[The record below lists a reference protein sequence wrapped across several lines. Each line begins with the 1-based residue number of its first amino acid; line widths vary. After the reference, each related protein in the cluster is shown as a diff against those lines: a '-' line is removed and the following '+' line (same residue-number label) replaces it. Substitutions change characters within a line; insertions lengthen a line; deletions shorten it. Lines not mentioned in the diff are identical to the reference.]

1 MIIKWMT
8 DAEKQNAIN
17 LFLGKYDPSVDPFPL
32 WTLENDIHLHLK
44 PEFRFLGKT
53 KRDIKPLVIN

>member
-1 MIIKWMT
+1 MT

-17 LFLGKYDPSVDPFPL
+17 LFLGKFDPSVEPFPL

-44 PEFRFLGKT
+44 PEFRFFKKDESSILPY
-53 KRDIKPLVIN
+53 DA